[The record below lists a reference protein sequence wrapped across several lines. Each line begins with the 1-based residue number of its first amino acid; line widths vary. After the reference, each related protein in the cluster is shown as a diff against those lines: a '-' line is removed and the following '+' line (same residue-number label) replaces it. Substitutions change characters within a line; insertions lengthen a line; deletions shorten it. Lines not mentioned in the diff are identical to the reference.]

1 MCISWVQPDEGE
13 EAWYAQEALLSE
25 MNGGVKMA
33 DSDSGDERGR
43 GANLICNGVLD
54 RDSG

>member
-1 MCISWVQPDEGE
+1 MCIRWVQPDEGE

>member
-13 EAWYAQEALLSE
+13 EVWYTQEALLSE
-25 MNGGVKMA
+25 MNSRVKVA

-43 GANLICNGVLD
+43 GANLICNRVLD
-54 RDSG
+54 RHSG